1 MSIPNLEIGNVIRTK
16 RIEVAY
22 DGEGGLITANYSAG
36 RGKRFII
43 AVLGTTKEGGKID
56 VDRLLGDLG
65 WVKQTVNRDSA
76 ACPHPEDRIRARGSR
91 RTCSD
96 CGQMV

>member
-1 MSIPNLEIGNVIRTK
+1 MNILTLEVGNVVRTK

-43 AVLGTTKEGGKID
+43 AVLGTTKEGGEIN
-56 VDRLLGDLG
+56 VERLLGDLG
-65 WVKQTVNRDSA
+65 WVKQAELKTA
-76 ACPHPEDRIRARGSR
+76 TPP
-91 RTCSD
+91 
-96 CGQMV
+96 Q